1 MWENDV
7 RTFPDACSW
16 ESSLR
21 PRKCP
26 QPPRAWSA
34 LAAGACRVTP
44 GVGRSRCP
52 QAAPLGPGLAFP
64 LLWRARPGLSSGQ
77 EGCASGSPADAALTF
92 LVRAV
97 GPGVLR
103 ADRCGACLW
112 RTPSGSRRARRLGFR
127 CQKQDSF
134 WRQLRAPSV
143 DCLDEMICCGLLR
156 GRESFLLGEAALL
169 GF

>member
-1 MWENDV
+1 MGKLPPPPEV
-7 RTFPDACSW
+7 PAATACVERSGGRRLPRDPG
-16 ESSLR
+16 SRALTLSPGRSLR
-21 PRKCP
+21 
-26 QPPRAWSA
+26 
-34 LAAGACRVTP
+34 
-44 GVGRSRCP
+44 
-52 QAAPLGPGLAFP
+52 PGLAFP